1 MRQRNDPQVLR
12 LASLPQDDSNNG
24 ARIRHAPGAREVL
37 RFGFEELGLGGVV
50 SFTSDANTRSRR
62 VMEKLGMR
70 TEGVALGYLEING
83 EWEDHVRYAMTAEE
97 WRVRGPELKSTWLKR
112 N

>member
-1 MRQRNDPQVLR
+1 VVLQFAFETLR
-12 LASLPQDDSNNG
+12 LH
-24 ARIRHAPGAREVL
+24 RIEVAIIP
-37 RFGFEELGLGGVV
+37 RNM
-50 SFTSDANTRSRR
+50 ASRR